1 MPELSSWN
9 EPRSLSGSSR
19 KREVSPNKRLL
30 VLKCLV
36 LLHTTVTTTTA
47 FQLAVQ
53 KSLRT
58 HTNLCPYND
67 ECPRNILSIGTL
79 RSMNTFLSAKA
90 NRKGKEGP
98 AGKQRGA
105 PKQKNANN
113 KKKQSNKPS
122 SSSPP
127 KKEPSKTAKKSS
139 TSGNTPPWQVLSDKD
154 AKVNIE
160 KEKVRRQR
168 TREGDHNSIMDD
180 EEGSTK
186 TLSTAFLSEME
197 QRFLNWKRFN
207 PVSALGG
214 MNFVGAYLDRRLPP
228 SMGVPEVAF
237 LGRSNVGKSSLL
249 NRLSASAG
257 QRDQARVGKT
267 PGATASVNLYALVD
281 TKGKEILGWADLPG
295 FGYAKLSK
303 TQKEEIQAAAENYLG
318 KRRELCLGI
327 LLVDIRRE
335 PSEDDRAVLA
345 ALYDLGVPLVVVAT
359 KIDKV
364 SNNQLPLCLETVRDG
379 LGLPEGQPLAI
390 SSTTG
395 EGTRDLWRIILGAC
409 EDGVRSQKLKYDE
422 ETQRLKQEEEE
433 AEANEVGNE
442 YFEDEDDV
450 VYSQGYDWVH
460 GDTLYAEDE
469 FDEEDN
475 EEGQDPWWDQFEE
488 SEPEIKPQRETLK
501 SLQQRAREMEKRG
514 EL

>member
-1 MPELSSWN
+1 
-9 EPRSLSGSSR
+9 
-19 KREVSPNKRLL
+19 
-30 VLKCLV
+30 
-36 LLHTTVTTTTA
+36 
-47 FQLAVQ
+47 
-53 KSLRT
+53 
-58 HTNLCPYND
+58 
-67 ECPRNILSIGTL
+67 
-79 RSMNTFLSAKA
+79 MNTCLSANA
-90 NRKGKEGP
+90 NRKGKQGP
-98 AGKQRGA
+98 TGKQQRGA
-105 PKQKNANN
+105 PKERNANN
-113 KKKQSNKPS
+113 KKKKQSNKASSLQSPSPLLPKKAPSKS
-122 SSSPP
+122 SSS
-127 KKEPSKTAKKSS
+127 S
-139 TSGNTPPWQVLSDKD
+139 TGSTPPWQVLSTKD

-160 KEKVRRQR
+160 KEKARRQR
-168 TREGDHNSIMDD
+168 AREGDHNFRMDND
-180 EEGSTK
+180 KGSTI
-186 TLSTAFLSEME
+186 TLSTTFLSEME
-197 QRFLNWKRFN
+197 QKFLNWKRFN

-214 MNFVGAYLDRRLPP
+214 MKFVGAYLDRRLPP

-257 QRDQARVGKT
+257 RRDQARVGRT
-267 PGATASVNLYALVD
+267 PGATASVNLYAILD

-295 FGYAKLSK
+295 FGYATLSK
-303 TQKEEIQAAAENYLG
+303 SQKDEIQAAAENYLG

-364 SNNQLPLCLETVRDG
+364 SNTQLPRCLETVRDG

-409 EDGVRSQKLKYDE
+409 EDGVRSQKVKYDE
-422 ETQRLKQEEEE
+422 ETQRLEQEEEE
-433 AEANEVGNE
+433 AEANEVDE
-442 YFEDEDDV
+442 YFEDDDDV

-460 GDTLYAEDE
+460 GDTLYVEEDN
-469 FDEEDN
+469 FDEEDY
-475 EEGQDPWWDQFEE
+475 EEGLEGRDPWWDQFEE